1 MDSAGLVIIG
11 SGPAGV
17 GAAEAFRKHD
27 TDSPVRIMTNDPD
40 HPYARPPLSKEFL
53 RGDTDDVELHP
64 AEWFADRSIEI
75 HRGEV
80 TAIDVVDHAILLDG
94 ERMAYGALVLACG
107 AEPSPLPVPGGE
119 RALNL
124 RSLTDARRLRQAA
137 TGARSAVVVGAGFI
151 GCEAA
156 ASLAMRGIDVTLVAP
171 EQQPQEERLGADVG
185 RRIRD
190 FVEKS
195 GARYV
200 AGASVKEIREGA
212 VELDGGRTIGCDVV
226 LAATGVK
233 PRIDLARAA
242 GLELE
247 QSRIA
252 VDAHLHT
259 SADDVYAAGDVAF
272 AVNTDAG
279 RRIAIEH
286 WQDAAD
292 QGEVAGAGAAGKPA
306 NWSGAPG
313 FWTSIGDATLKYHAW
328 GDGFTHSRVID
339 HDDGFTAWYQRD
351 GVAVGVLT
359 HNADN
364 DYDLGEQLIVAGKP
378 APVPMG

>member
-1 MDSAGLVIIG
+1 
-11 SGPAGV
+11 
-17 GAAEAFRKHD
+17 
-27 TDSPVRIMTNDPD
+27 
-40 HPYARPPLSKEFL
+40 
-53 RGDTDDVELHP
+53 
-64 AEWFADRSIEI
+64 
-75 HRGEV
+75 
-80 TAIDVVDHAILLDG
+80 
-94 ERMAYGALVLACG
+94 MAYGALVLACG

-119 RALNL
+119 RALKL

-156 ASLAMRGIDVTLVAP
+156 ASLAMRGIEVTLVAP
-171 EQQPQEERLGADVG
+171 EQQPQEKRLGADVG

-190 FVEKS
+190 LVEQS

-212 VELDGGRTIGCDVV
+212 VELDGGRTIGCDIV
-226 LAATGVK
+226 LAATGVT

-242 GLELE
+242 ELDLE

-252 VDAHLHT
+252 VDAHLRT
-259 SADDVYAAGDVAF
+259 SADDIYAAGDVAF

-292 QGEVAGAGAAGKPA
+292 QGAVAGTGAAGQPA
-306 NWSGAPG
+306 NWHGAPG
-313 FWTSIGDATLKYHAW
+313 FWTSIGNATLKYHAW

-339 HDDGFTAWYQRD
+339 HDNGFTVWYQRH

-359 HNADN
+359 HNADP
-364 DYDLGEQLIVAGKP
+364 DYDLGEQLIVAGKA